1 MATKYIQL
9 SPIHDTYSLMAYNIC
24 IIGAARR
31 VQGTGPFIARYFA
44 HLGHPITG
52 IVGTSETSARE
63 AQLSL
68 LNTYDI
74 NTQAYTS
81 FESLCADHNPDIV
94 VISSPADTHLS
105 YLIKALSAGCHVFC
119 EKPLWWPEVKAKPVN
134 RKEYLGQI
142 DQVIELAQDNQRLLH
157 LNTQWPYT
165 LKDFNRLYP
174 NAMVNQ
180 PLQSLAMHLSPQSD
194 GVNMLIDGASHG
206 LSMLYQLAG
215 KGDIDSVRM
224 TKETGRL
231 LVQFDFHHTYGT
243 TRTSLGFTRS
253 NETPKAASYQIN
265 GCLVKRLITLPG
277 YQIKLQSDQQTIAI
291 QDPLGL
297 SIDDFLAGVDA
308 ELKTDELALKQGAS
322 HLYQL
327 IEKFYKS

>member
-1 MATKYIQL
+1 
-9 SPIHDTYSLMAYNIC
+9 MAYNIC

-31 VQGTGPFIARYFA
+31 IQGTGPFIARYFA

-52 IVGTSETSARE
+52 IVGTSETSAR
-63 AQLSL
+63 QTQQSL
-68 LNTYDI
+68 LSTYEI
-74 NTQAYTS
+74 KTRAYTS
-81 FESLCADHNPDIV
+81 FESLYADHKPDIV

-105 YLIKALSAGCHVFC
+105 YLKKALSSGCHVFC
-119 EKPLWWPEVKAKPVN
+119 EKPLWWPQSKAEVVSQS
-134 RKEYLGQI
+134 EYLGHI

-174 NAMVNQ
+174 KAMVNQ
-180 PLQSLAMHLSPQSD
+180 QLESLAMHLSPQSD

-206 LSMLYQLAG
+206 LSLLYQLVG
-215 KGDIDSVRM
+215 KGDIDSVGI
-224 TKETGRL
+224 TKDTRRL
-231 LVQFDFHHTYGT
+231 FVQFDFHHTYGT
-243 TRTSLGFTRS
+243 TNTSLSFTQS
-253 NETPKAASYQIN
+253 DETPKAASYQIN